1 LALRKTVTER
11 QRRFG
16 ATLRELRERAGLS
29 ALEAAGMIAMRGP
42 QLSHIEAGRT
52 PLDSD
57 RVRALMSAYGCR
69 DAPLIDALI
78 DLGAQTGRGWWSP
91 YRETMPGHAL
101 DLAEMECSS
110 RRIDAYETFYVPG
123 LLQTPA
129 YMQAI
134 YEYRYDRIEKDSAL
148 AFRLERQRILSGP
161 DGPDCRFVIHEA
173 ALHMKFAGRQNVRD
187 QLIHL
192 MEMAENPRISIQVL
206 PFSVEGSS
214 PYPSPFFICTPDVPA
229 LATVGIDHPNRVE
242 YLTSPP
248 EIENYQ
254 KTFNHLAEISS
265 SPVKMDAS
273 PRNHSERN
281 SWGLIQHI
289 LYQV

>member
-1 LALRKTVTER
+1 MALRKVVTER

-16 ATLRELRERAGLS
+16 SMLREQRERAGLS
-29 ALEAAGMIAMRGP
+29 ALEAAAMIGMRGP
-42 QLSHIEAGRT
+42 QLSHIEAGKT
-52 PLDSD
+52 PLDAD
-57 RVRALMSAYGCR
+57 RVRALLPGYGCR
-69 DAPLIDALI
+69 DAPFVDALI
-78 DLGAQTGRGWWSP
+78 DLGAQTGRGWWSLF
-91 YRETMPGHAL
+91 RETMPRHAL

-110 RRIDAYETFYVPG
+110 RRIDTYETFYIPG

-129 YMQAI
+129 YMRAI

-148 AFRLERQRILSGP
+148 AFRLERRRVLSGD
-161 DGPDCRFVIHEA
+161 DGPECRFVIHEA
-173 ALHMKFAGRQNVRD
+173 ALHMKFAGRTAVRD
-187 QLIHL
+187 QLVHL
-192 MEMAENPRISIQVL
+192 LEMAEHPRISIQVL

-214 PYPSPFFICTPDVPA
+214 PYPSPFFICTPDVPS

-242 YLTSPP
+242 YLTSPT

-254 KTFNHLAEISS
+254 KTFSHLADISS
-265 SPVKMDAS
+265 SPVKMDSS

-289 LYQV
+289 LYQA